1 MMLDARMER
10 EEKWRETERERKRV
24 GGTEDWRLAKSLL
37 EMHKANENGPQ
48 CLAGAPH
55 MVTGS

>member
-1 MMLDARMER
+1 MQEWKERGNGER
-10 EEKWRETERERKRV
+10 ERV
-24 GGTEDWRLAKSLL
+24 GGTEDWWLAKSLL